1 MHCFLNGV
9 TGKIVSLYSK
19 TSCAYNTALSS
30 QLLRE
35 LRQEDHNSRPVGLQN
50 EFRASLGQL
59 IKTLPQN
66 FKKVRLGVQL
76 TESLPGTHEALG
88 STPSTRQNGCG
99 VVEHTCDLASR
110 KWKQEEFKAS
120 LGYMRL
126 FYKKKLSGK
135 EGSLEIDRDNQM
147 ALAWTVQGP
156 PSLDL
161 HSGWGRG
168 VGAGRVKGRAD

>member
-76 TESLPGTHEALG
+76 TESLPGTH
-88 STPSTRQNGCG
+88 N
-99 VVEHTCDLASR
+99 
-110 KWKQEEFKAS
+110 
-120 LGYMRL
+120 
-126 FYKKKLSGK
+126 
-135 EGSLEIDRDNQM
+135 
-147 ALAWTVQGP
+147 
-156 PSLDL
+156 
-161 HSGWGRG
+161 
-168 VGAGRVKGRAD
+168 VKV